1 MALTSEEIDALCDE
15 LAHGDQ
21 ERYVRDMTAAAIDAL
36 QRAADG
42 EGGTMAAEAALEKLA
57 REFPAEARRILA
69 EYSDVVPDQVRDAV
83 LSALEGSAAADMAAL
98 ASVYGAKRA
107 READKRLKG
116 ATLHFHRLSAAVAE
130 GVASIVRRDNVS
142 MEAVAERAWYD
153 AASEAVQAV
162 ALGTMPREEAVAR
175 AAAKLAGKV
184 GKVRYDSGEEAGVD
198 VALRRHVV
206 TQAAQAGGR
215 LTMEAMR
222 AYGHRLVITDAHFG
236 ARPSHAVWQGRPA
249 CMDGPATVD
258 GVKYPGLVELTGYGT
273 KQGLHGVNCKH
284 SLNPYYPGITELP
297 DRSFAAER
305 EHFGMS
311 SEEYYEATQR
321 QRAMERAIRATKR
334 QIAAMEQAGAGL
346 ESPAYVQKRLVLGR
360 QQKRLRD
367 WCAAKNLQRMPERE
381 KAYGVAKQPRALTGD
396 KWKPQARMR
405 SKAAGPVKWSNPE
418 IERLSTP
425 EEVADRL
432 MAKHGIQA
440 SDSFKALP
448 LDLQKGAAAG
458 VERAVEKYGKADVRY
473 IKSEKMKKN
482 EGSYD
487 PMVDAIT
494 IAPDTTDAY
503 ITGFH
508 EAAHA
513 IDAERSSHMKDFLK
527 TQGNDAYCLFSL
539 SALKSARRALGVR
552 VNSAKYKDLVIEM
565 AGAKMY
571 NWIIG
576 KPEEIV
582 MLALEREEAGKTTAL
597 SAAIEKEFGNAK
609 ANSR

>member
-130 GVASIVRRDNVS
+130 GVASIVRRDNVV
-142 MEAVAERAWYD
+142 MEAVAERAWYE
-153 AASEAVQAV
+153 AASEAVQAM

-184 GKVRYDSGEEAGVD
+184 GKVRYDSGAEADAD

-206 TQAAQAGGR
+206 TQTAQAGGR

-236 ARPSHAVWQGRPA
+236 ARPSHAVWQGMPA

-273 KQGLHGVNCKH
+273 VQGLHGANCKH
-284 SLNPYYPGITELP
+284 SINPYYPGITELP

-321 QRAMERAIRATKR
+321 QRAMERSVRATKR

-346 ESPAYVQKRLVLGR
+346 DSPAYVQKRLVLGR
-360 QQKRLRD
+360 QQKRLRE
-367 WCAAKNLQRMPERE
+367 WCSSHNLQRMPERE
-381 KAYGVAKQPRALTGD
+381 KAYGVAKQPRALTGA
-396 KWKPQARMR
+396 KWKAQARGR
-405 SKAAGPVKWSNPE
+405 SKRIEPVKWSNAE
-418 IERLSTP
+418 VEALKTP
-425 EEVADRL
+425 EQVAEHL
-432 MAKHGIQA
+432 MAKHGIEA
-440 SDSFKALP
+440 VDTFKSLP
-448 LDLQKGAAAG
+448 LDVQKGAAAG
-458 VERAVEKYGKADVRY
+458 IDAAVRKYGKADAVRVKA
-473 IKSEKMKKN
+473 IASKDN
-482 EGSYD
+482 DGTFD
-487 PMVDAIT
+487 PMTGT
-494 IAPDTTDAY
+494 IGIASDTSDAY
-503 ITGFH
+503 LTGLH
-508 EAAHA
+508 EAVHS
-513 IDAERSSHMKDFLK
+513 IDAEKSSHMKGFSSTL
-527 TQGNDAYCLFSL
+527 GNEGYTLHS
-539 SALKSARRALGVR
+539 STALKAAMKSLGVR
-552 VNSAKYKDLVIEM
+552 SNSRKYDDMVFM
-565 AGAKMY
+565 VAGSFNEYENIRK
-571 NWIIG
+571 
-576 KPEEIV
+576 KPWEIV
-582 MLALEREEAGKTTAL
+582 ALAIEREEAGKTTEL
-597 SAAIEKEFGNAK
+597 SSAIAKEFAK
-609 ANSR
+609 